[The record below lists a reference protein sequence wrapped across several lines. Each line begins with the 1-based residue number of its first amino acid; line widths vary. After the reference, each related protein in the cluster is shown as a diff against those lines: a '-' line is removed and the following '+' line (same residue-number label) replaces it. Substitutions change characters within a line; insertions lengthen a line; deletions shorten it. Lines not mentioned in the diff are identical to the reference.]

1 MEEVLFMKRSP
12 LTPRGGIV
20 RPQFWTQNSPSGG
33 WGASF
38 MKISILGCG
47 WLGLPLGKYL
57 VEKGHLVKGST
68 TSESKIALL
77 SEIGIEPFLIKFSP
91 QIEFPSSPLLSMSPQ
106 TTIPNFSSPLS
117 VGTQT
122 TTFLSYFLNSEVLI
136 ICIPPRAGK
145 YGADFHVQQIESLLE
160 YLPSSTIKSII
171 YTSSTSVYPDLNRE
185 VTEDDEVIENHALIK
200 VENLLKS
207 LPQNVTILRCGGLM
221 GEERIPA
228 KYFAGKTINTGKIP
242 VNYVHQDDVIQ
253 IITMILEQGFWN
265 ETFNVVS
272 PEHPIRKDIYLKNC
286 EEFGYE
292 KPIFEEPSEE
302 IPFKIISPQKLIQ
315 RTGYKFKYDNPMIFK
330 YL

>member
-1 MEEVLFMKRSP
+1 
-12 LTPRGGIV
+12 
-20 RPQFWTQNSPSGG
+20 
-33 WGASF
+33 

-57 VEKGHLVKGST
+57 VENGHSVKGST
-68 TSESKIALL
+68 TSESKLALL
-77 SEIGIEPFLIKFSP
+77 SETGIEPFLLKLSP
-91 QIEFPSSPLLSMSPQ
+91 QIEVPLKTLLSVSSQ
-106 TTIPNFSSPLS
+106 TTEVMDTQLS
-117 VGTQT
+117 VMTQT
-122 TTFLSYFLNSEVLI
+122 TTFLNSEVLI

-145 YGADFHVQQIESLLE
+145 YGEDFHVQQIESLLE
-160 YLPSSTIKSII
+160 YLLASSIKSII

-185 VTEDDEVIENHALIK
+185 VTEEDEVIENHALIK
-200 VENLLKS
+200 VENILKN
-207 LPQNVTILRCGGLM
+207 LPQNVTVLRCGGLM

-242 VNYVHQDDVIQ
+242 VNYVHQEDVIQ
-253 IITMILEQGFWN
+253 IITMILEQGLWN

-272 PEHPIRKDIYLKNC
+272 PEHPIREEIYLKNC
-286 EEFGYE
+286 EDFGYE

-315 RTGYKFKYDNPMIFK
+315 RTVYEFLYDNPLNFK

>member
-1 MEEVLFMKRSP
+1 
-12 LTPRGGIV
+12 
-20 RPQFWTQNSPSGG
+20 
-33 WGASF
+33 

-57 VEKGHLVKGST
+57 VKNGHSLKGST

-77 SEIGIEPFLIKFSP
+77 SEVGIEPFLLKFSP
-91 QIEFPSSPLLSMSPQ
+91 QIEENN
-106 TTIPNFSSPLS
+106 INH
-117 VGTQT
+117 
-122 TTFLSYFLNSEVLI
+122 FLNSEVLI

-145 YGADFHVQQIESLLE
+145 YGEDFHVQQIKSLLE
-160 YLPSSTIKSII
+160 YLPSSSIKSII

-185 VTEDDEVIENHALIK
+185 VNEEDEVIENHALIK
-200 VENLLKS
+200 VENLLKN

-221 GEERIPA
+221 GSERIPA
-228 KYFAGKTINTGKIP
+228 KYFVGKTINTGKIP
-242 VNYVHQDDVIQ
+242 VNYVHQEDVIQ

-272 PEHPIRKDIYLKNC
+272 PEHPKRKEIYLKNC
-286 EEFGYE
+286 EEFGYK

-315 RTGYKFKYDNPMIFK
+315 RTGYKFMYNNPLNFK

>member
-1 MEEVLFMKRSP
+1 
-12 LTPRGGIV
+12 
-20 RPQFWTQNSPSGG
+20 
-33 WGASF
+33 

-57 VEKGHLVKGST
+57 VENGHSVKGST
-68 TSESKIALL
+68 TSESKLPLL
-77 SEIGIEPFLIKFSP
+77 SAVGIEPFLLNFSP
-91 QIEFPSSPLLSMSPQ
+91 QIEVPLETLLSV
-106 TTIPNFSSPLS
+106 SSQITKIMDTPLS

-122 TTFLSYFLNSEVLI
+122 TTFFNSEVLI
-136 ICIPPRAGK
+136 ICIPPRASK
-145 YGADFHVQQIESLLE
+145 YGEDFHVQQIESLLE

-185 VTEDDEVIENHALIK
+185 MTEDDEVIENHTLIK
-200 VENLLKS
+200 VENLLKTLS
-207 LPQNVTILRCGGLM
+207 RNVTILRCGGLM
-221 GEERIPA
+221 GGERIPA

-242 VNYVHQDDVIQ
+242 VNYVHQEDVIQ

-272 PEHPIRKDIYLKNC
+272 PEHPIREDIYLKNC
-286 EEFGYE
+286 EEIGFQ

-302 IPFKIISPQKLIQ
+302 IPFKIISPRKLILQ
-315 RTGYKFKYDNPMIFK
+315 TEYGFIYNNPLIFK

>member
-1 MEEVLFMKRSP
+1 ME
-12 LTPRGGIV
+12 
-20 RPQFWTQNSPSGG
+20 
-33 WGASF
+33 
-38 MKISILGCG
+38 ISILGCG

-57 VEKGHLVKGST
+57 VENGHSVKGST

-77 SEIGIEPFLIKFSP
+77 SEVRIEPFLLRLSP
-91 QIEFPSSPLLSMSPQ
+91 QIESKD
-106 TTIPNFSSPLS
+106 IIN
-117 VGTQT
+117 
-122 TTFLSYFLNSEVLI
+122 FLNSDVLI

-145 YGADFHVQQIESLLE
+145 YGEDFHVQQIESLLG

-185 VTEDDEVIENHALIK
+185 VTEDDEVIETHALIR
-200 VENLLKS
+200 VENLLKT
-207 LPQNVTILRCGGLM
+207 LPHNVTILRCGGLM

-265 ETFNVVS
+265 ETFNIVS
-272 PEHPIRKDIYLKNC
+272 PEHPIREEIYLKNC

-292 KPIFEEPSEE
+292 KPIFEAPSEE

-315 RTGYKFKYDNPMIFK
+315 RTGYKFKYDNPLSFK